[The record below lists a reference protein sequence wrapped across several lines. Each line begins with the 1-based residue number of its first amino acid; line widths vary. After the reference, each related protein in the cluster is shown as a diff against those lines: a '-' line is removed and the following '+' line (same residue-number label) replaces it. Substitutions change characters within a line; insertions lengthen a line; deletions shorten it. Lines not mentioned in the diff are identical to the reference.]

1 MSTLIAEGLDPS
13 DIATFGY
20 RSERWNFVEGEAMT
34 GIIAKLNK
42 EQNRYVLSTGTARV
56 VWKTLAF
63 YPGATLVRVTDL
75 AWRPAGLT
83 LYFVGMRGNYKRLDG
98 SRRFIQFL
106 NEKVPLKLTTANVVD
121 YLKFYSFFVHSH
133 GRPFLLAEKPEDL
146 GHFQSA
152 LSPEKLASLTDL
164 LKPVTLASESPEAY
178 TLTATVR
185 YADGL
190 YACEFQVTPTGLVRM
205 TKDEELPAGLPK
217 LAAQPDLAPAWG

>member
-1 MSTLIAEGLDPS
+1 MSALIAEGLDPA
-13 DIATFGY
+13 DIVTFGY

-42 EQNRYVLSTGTARV
+42 EQNRYVLSTGSARV

-75 AWRPAGLT
+75 AWRPFGLT
-83 LYFVGMRGNYKRLDG
+83 LYFVGVRGNYKRLDG

-106 NEKVPLKLTTANVVD
+106 NEKIPLKLTSANVID

-133 GRPFLLAEKPEDL
+133 GRPFLLAEKPEDM
-146 GHFQSA
+146 GHFEPA
-152 LSPEKLASLTDL
+152 LSADKLTSLATL
-164 LKPVTLASESPEAY
+164 LKPVALVSETPEAF
-178 TLTATVR
+178 TLSATVR

-190 YACEFQVTPTGLVRM
+190 FACEFTVTPTGVVRM
-205 TKDEELPAGLPK
+205 TKDEEIQAGLPS
-217 LAAQPDLAPAWG
+217 LESQPNIAAAWN